1 MTLCTSKFNRLWIK
15 DLQKLI
21 NGGVRY
27 TPTVHSGMLNPIL
40 GVVVQFC
47 TTRRIFNFT
56 HRKYFSRASIIYDF

>member
-27 TPTVHSGMLNPIL
+27 TPTVHSAMLNEDHLRAWFHI
-40 GVVVQFC
+40 GK
-47 TTRRIFNFT
+47 RR
-56 HRKYFSRASIIYDF
+56 SLSLPGLMALS